1 LISHP
6 DLGFSSFYEFHLTV
20 TRMRCLKLHLNMLML
35 VSLLA
40 ACNPSPE
47 TNTLPSQMPSLPLP
61 QVTVT
66 GSPSVSTP
74 LKLATASPSAV
85 SLATATPLP
94 APTITSTPD
103 PYAGLGIED
112 LRLRGYGGGQIEQL
126 GTLAVNSYFTRTLM
140 LYPSDGL
147 SIYGFMDVPRRGE
160 PPYPVV
166 IAIHG
171 YIEPEIYNTLD
182 YTTGYA
188 DALARAGFI
197 VLHPNLRG
205 YPPSDDGDNRFRVGM
220 AVDILN
226 LIALVK
232 ANAGQP
238 GPLALAAP
246 VKIGLWGHSMGGG
259 ITTRVLTVSPDVK
272 AAVLYGAMSG
282 DEQKNYERI
291 FHYFSNGTR
300 GLEELNAPEEAF
312 QRISPVNFF
321 DRIQAAVSIH
331 HGEEDADVP
340 PVWSAETCRRLK
352 GLGVDVEC
360 FTYPGQSH
368 TFHGDGDALFIQRT
382 VEFFNRY
389 LRER

>member
-1 LISHP
+1 VPSHI
-6 DLGFSSFYEFHLTV
+6 
-20 TRMRCLKLHLNMLML
+20 
-35 VSLLA
+35 
-40 ACNPSPE
+40 
-47 TNTLPSQMPSLPLP
+47 PSLPPPQAAATGQSPTSTLP
-61 QVTVT
+61 QIV
-66 GSPSVSTP
+66 
-74 LKLATASPSAV
+74 TASPPAV
-85 SLATATPLP
+85 SLPTATTLP
-94 APTITSTPD
+94 APTSTATPD
-103 PYAGLGIED
+103 PYAGLGIEE
-112 LRLRGYGGGQIEQL
+112 LRLRSYGGGQIEQL
-126 GTLAVNSYFTRTLM
+126 DTLAVNSYFTRTLM
-140 LYPSDGL
+140 VYPSDGL
-147 SIYGFMDVPRRGE
+147 SIYGFMNVPRRGE
-160 PPYPVV
+160 SPYPVV

-220 AVDILN
+220 ALDILN

-232 ANAGQP
+232 EQAGQP
-238 GPLALAAP
+238 GPLALAEP
-246 VKIGLWGHSMGGG
+246 GKVGLWGHSMGGG
-259 ITTRVLTVSPDVK
+259 IATRVLTISPDVK

-282 DEQKNYERI
+282 DERKNYERI

-331 HGEEDADVP
+331 HGEEDPDVP
-340 PVWSAETCRRLK
+340 PVWSAETCRQLK
-352 GLGVDVEC
+352 NLGVDVEC
-360 FTYPGQSH
+360 FTYPGEAH
-368 TFHGDGDALFIQRT
+368 TFHGDGDALFTQRT
-382 VEFFNRY
+382 VDFFNRY